1 MNKSEN
7 RYNISLA
14 TVEQINKIIKK
25 LNSKK
30 ATAPNKILLKIAILS
45 ANLTGSPLA
54 NIINHDLDNSI
65 SDGAKIATV
74 RTIYKNNNRDKIENY
89 RPVS

>member
-1 MNKSEN
+1 MNKSQN

-14 TVEQINKIIKK
+14 TAEQINKIIKK

-30 ATAPNKILLKIAILS
+30 ATAPNKISSKRTILS
-45 ANLTGSPLA
+45 ANITDSHLA
-54 NIINHDLDNSI
+54 NHDLDNSF

-74 RTIYKNNNRDKIENY
+74 QPIYQKKNRDKIENY

>member
-14 TVEQINKIIKK
+14 TAEQINKLIKK

-30 ATAPNKILLKIAILS
+30 ATAPNKTPPKIAILS
-45 ANLTGSPLA
+45 AN
-54 NIINHDLDNSI
+54 
-65 SDGAKIATV
+65 
-74 RTIYKNNNRDKIENY
+74 RTD
-89 RPVS
+89 SH